1 MNNKNYLM
9 LDNKTGEEFIVEA
22 IDEANACHVA
32 RQYFEDFT
40 SQGEIDAFWAEMLGV
55 DTY

>member
-1 MNNKNYLM
+1 M